1 MLYSF
6 FSILFLFSFLLYVD
20 RRRWGVGCSPGAAV
34 DECRSGWQAMVH
46 LVRGPIGGTG
56 NGRRSRS
63 PPGLTIQ
70 LVAARTTHHRPEHLG
85 SSASRRRVTYSL
97 VLLLRNAQYSLR
109 QHAETGQARTA
120 RPRGLAALHSK
131 VSADSYCIILELYT
145 PPPPLAREAERL
157 SEGSAIRML
166 ICPRPLPSASFIS
179 SFLSILFFP
188 LCLHWPPSHSFPPI

>member
-1 MLYSF
+1 
-6 FSILFLFSFLLYVD
+6 
-20 RRRWGVGCSPGAAV
+20 
-34 DECRSGWQAMVH
+34 MVH

-145 PPPPLAREAERL
+145 PPPT
-157 SEGSAIRML
+157 
-166 ICPRPLPSASFIS
+166 CPRGGETVRRIRYPHANMPPSSSFRLFYQLFS
-179 SFLSILFFP
+179 VHSFLSSLFALAP
-188 LCLHWPPSHSFPPI
+188 LPLVPSYLRETGNGKAIFLCNSSAVAASKLSTRPST